1 MKLHGDRAGEEEG
14 GWLGNIWIYLRP
26 SSIVMDTTNMIKYPQ
41 ARIYAGTDSE
51 TKQLLK
57 LY

>member
-1 MKLHGDRAGEEEG
+1 MDKGIGRGRG
-14 GWLGNIWIYLRP
+14 GGGLGYFRIYLRP
-26 SSIVMDTTNMIKYPQ
+26 RSIVMDKTNMIKYPQ

-51 TKQLLK
+51 TKQLFK

>member
-1 MKLHGDRAGEEEG
+1 MKLHGDRAGEE
-14 GWLGNIWIYLRP
+14 WLGYIWIYLRP

-51 TKQLLK
+51 TKQLFK